1 MADNRLEKTHEGG
14 RCQKI
19 RTDLDLVDLACMSQ
33 SLFTVSIYD
42 TLGPDTTEYIINHAE
57 LTIVVASLNHIPVLL
72 KLKPRCPTLKVIV
85 SIDPIDAG
93 EPAGYT
99 KVDLLRQMSAE
110 LDVKI
115 VSFTDV
121 EVIGVKSLLSM
132 VPPKPEDTVTIN
144 YTSGTT
150 GSPKGVVLTHR
161 AAVAASSA
169 SLIAAPQQSTN
180 VSFSYLPLAHIFE
193 RSTEQ
198 SCMGAG
204 TGIAFFKGNPL
215 DIIDDM
221 KLCKPNGFIGV
232 PRIFNRFGST
242 IKSVST
248 EAPGWKGTMSRYIVQ
263 TKLDAMKNPD
273 SPGATDKHA
282 VYDRILGSQLLKMFG
297 LERAEY
303 LVSGS
308 APLDPDVHRLLRA
321 ALPTRVAQ
329 GYGMTETYAVSLVQ
343 LEGDLS
349 TGNCGAVAP
358 CYELCLQDVPDM
370 EYLSIDKPQPR
381 GELLIRGNS
390 LFKEYYK
397 NPEETKK
404 TMTEDGWLRTG
415 DIATVDAMGRFKI
428 IDRRKNVLKLA
439 QGEYV
444 SPERIENVYL
454 GNLSYLSAAY
464 VHGDSS
470 QAHLVM
476 IAAVMPDSFAAFAG
490 KILGKQ
496 IGAADYAAIIAA
508 AGEAKVRQAVLK
520 DLDKVGRKAKFN
532 SYERVR
538 NVVIMLEPFTIDNEL
553 LTPT

>member
-1 MADNRLEKTHEGG
+1 
-14 RCQKI
+14 
-19 RTDLDLVDLACMSQ
+19 MSQ

-72 KLKPRCPTLKVIV
+72 KLKPRCPTLKIII
-85 SIDPIDAG
+85 SIDSIDAG
-93 EPAGYT
+93 EPAGYS
-99 KVDLLRQMSAE
+99 KGDLLRKMSAE

-132 VPPKPEDTVTIN
+132 VPPTPEDTVTIN

-215 DIIDDM
+215 DIVDDM

-232 PRIFNRFGST
+232 PRIFNRFAST
-242 IKSVST
+242 IKAVST

-282 VYDRILGSQLLKMFG
+282 VYDRILGNQLLKMFG

-370 EYLSIDKPQPR
+370 EYLSTDKPQPR

-490 KILGKQ
+490 KLLGKQ
-496 IGAADYAAIIAA
+496 IGATDYPAIIAA

-520 DLDKVGRKAKFN
+520 DLDRVGRKAKFN